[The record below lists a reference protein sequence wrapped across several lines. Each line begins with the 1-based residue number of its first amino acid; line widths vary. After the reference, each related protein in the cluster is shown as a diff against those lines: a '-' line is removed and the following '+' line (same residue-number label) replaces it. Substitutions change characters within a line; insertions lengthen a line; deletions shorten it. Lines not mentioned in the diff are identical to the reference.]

1 MARSPKRNRS
11 RKHRSPKKNSK
22 KVAHKI
28 AKSEVPK
35 KLHFDKEDH
44 SEIAEEE
51 IPEVEIVDM
60 EEPEVNEEVDV
71 VEHDAGNLAATR
83 MQLIFFYGS
92 LSPEVIAKAK
102 ELSALPAAEL
112 VFGRVRGAL
121 QMPDDML
128 KMVWQDE
135 QWVRDYLSGE
145 AMAAVE
151 RERAEM
157 EAVAA
162 AAAAEAAAK
171 AAAAEK
177 AAAEA
182 AAIAAAEAAARA
194 EAEAIAQAEAEAAAR
209 AEAEAAAQV
218 AAEAAAAEA
227 AAEAAAVPAVEEYV
241 VEEHIAES
249 VEVSEAMDVEEQAY
263 SIPIAADT
271 SKLGVDAVD
280 KENVAN
286 MMAQIEQKQANVFQ
300 PIEMQHNAY
309 ASETA

>member
-28 AKSEVPK
+28 TKSEVPK
-35 KLHFDKEDH
+35 KLHFDNEDH
-44 SEIAEEE
+44 SEIAADETLE
-51 IPEVEIVDM
+51 IPEVEFDA
-60 EEPEVNEEVDV
+60 EEPEELET
-71 VEHDAGNLAATR
+71 VEQDAGNLAATR

-112 VFGRVRGAL
+112 VFGRVRAVL
-121 QMPDDML
+121 QMPVEAL

-135 QWVRDYLSGE
+135 AWVREYLSGE

-151 RERAEM
+151 RERAEL
-157 EAVAA
+157 EAIAA

-182 AAIAAAEAAARA
+182 AAIAAAEATAKA
-194 EAEAIAQAEAEAAAR
+194 EAEAIAQAEAEAAAQV
-209 AEAEAAAQV
+209 AAAQA

-227 AAEAAAVPAVEEYV
+227 AAEAARAVDEPITEEPIV
-241 VEEHIAES
+241 DS
-249 VEVSEAMDVEEQAY
+249 VEIPDAMDVDVEQAY
-263 SIPIAADT
+263 SIPIAAD
-271 SKLGVDAVD
+271 SKLGIDAVD

-286 MMAQIEQKQANVFQ
+286 MMAQIDQKQANVFQ
-300 PIEMQHNAY
+300 PIEMQHNVH
-309 ASETA
+309 ASEIA